1 MAPDEAVG
9 DAIAFVGRVAVELT
23 AEFIFSRHGARYF
36 HGIGRRV
43 IAVVTL
49 GRKRIP
55 SSLRQVP
62 KGSMPKP
69 RSSDWLALF
78 VGIGTF
84 IAAIAGVV
92 ASFMV

>member
-9 DAIAFVGRVAVELT
+9 EAVVFVGRAAVELT
-23 AEFIFSRHGARYF
+23 AEFIFSKHGARYF

-49 GRKRIP
+49 GSKRIP

-62 KGSMPKP
+62 QGMKPKP
-69 RSSDWLALF
+69 RKSDWLALW
-78 VGIGTF
+78 VGIATF
-84 IAAIAGVV
+84 FGAVGGVV
-92 ASFMV
+92 AAFLI

>member
-9 DAIAFVGRVAVELT
+9 EAIVFVGRVAVELT
-23 AEFIFSRHGARYF
+23 AEFIFSKHGARYF

-43 IAVVTL
+43 IAVLTL

-62 KGSMPKP
+62 QGMKPKP
-69 RSSDWLALF
+69 RKGDWLALF
-78 VGIGTF
+78 VGIGSF
-84 IAAIAGVV
+84 VGAAGGVV
-92 ASFMV
+92 AAFLT

>member
-9 DAIAFVGRVAVELT
+9 EAVAFVGRVAVELT

-43 IAVVTL
+43 IAIVTF

-62 KGSMPKP
+62 AGMKPTP
-69 RSSDWLALF
+69 RSSDWLALV

-84 IAAIAGVV
+84 LAAIAGVI
-92 ASFMV
+92 AGFLI

>member
-9 DAIAFVGRVAVELT
+9 EAVAFVGRVAVELT

-43 IAVVTL
+43 IAVATL
-49 GRKRIP
+49 GGKRIP

-62 KGSMPKP
+62 KGARPKP
-69 RSSDWLALF
+69 RRSDWWALF

-84 IAAIAGVV
+84 VAAIAAVIAGFVI
-92 ASFMV
+92 